1 MLEILEIPILE
12 YETKQ
17 RRHHKEIRKYL
28 NWIKIK
34 TQYIKIYWM
43 QLKHCLEGKCIP
55 LISYIENKALKSV
68 RYKLLS
74 TEN

>member
-1 MLEILEIPILE
+1 
-12 YETKQ
+12 
-17 RRHHKEIRKYL
+17 
-28 NWIKIK
+28 
-34 TQYIKIYWM
+34 M

-74 TEN
+74 TENQKKSILNPNQARGNNKITMETIKKKTHQENQ